1 MIRHVYISNNSTNS
15 KSVDEIALSKEKGI
29 EQLNEDVNRQK
40 IDTSGNSIFIIDVH
54 CTFTE
59 AKKMQ
64 QQGGVIIYRHLLKI
78 FDGKQ
83 EKLKVV
89 FYSPIPKEDLVKLK
103 PENYVLSLLPF
114 VECKYES
121 KEEFERA
128 LQRAEIEVCPQFNN
142 ASENLLSGW
151 ALAGVKKID
160 LKQQTV
166 LAIDDQF
173 AEWQNTYNSIFSN
186 CNLIAPKYKS
196 QRGFKDAWKNG
207 DAIAEIKKHLEN
219 ADIIISDLYLY
230 EAHESDIWKN
240 PDYIKNISGYKV
252 FEEVR
257 KMKPAMPVIF
267 HSSSNKIRNYKNLTA
282 LICDG
287 YVVKDIR
294 IEPSNSDKLNTFT
307 EFETTV
313 GGTINEFGHTWVNEL
328 FSFLQKDNS
337 SKWWV
342 QRINTKYAAEPNKAA
357 EIIKEFTD
365 LLKYILLAYKQL
377 LNQNTAFTKLFYSG
391 AVINPYSFTVA
402 NIIQSCGRLDE
413 LMDGISNVELE
424 FLKNL
429 RNQAAHA
436 ENYHLYQIN
445 DAKISIALLFK
456 TLSINSNRPLTGVPF
471 IQPEARK
478 NNQGYLI
485 ESWYKYYH
493 QLFSYTFYYNNFY
506 SFLDKDVLFLFEKRL
521 RYYTMEYFNER
532 WKKYNQTEKRHV
544 LNSYSY
550 FKVDNTIKDAFMADT
565 TSIIG
570 NCTIKFKN

>member
-1 MIRHVYISNNSTNS
+1 MPRVFISNTKVQETEEADFIFSPS
-15 KSVDEIALSKEKGI
+15 KGV
-29 EQLNEDVNRQK
+29 EQLLSIFDSEGKAVARK
-40 IDTSGNSIFIIDVH
+40 IDLSGSTTFVIDVH
-54 CTFTE
+54 CTFAE

-64 QQGGVIIYRHLLKI
+64 QQGGIIIYRHLLKI
-78 FDGKQ
+78 FGGNQ

-121 KEEFERA
+121 KEEFEGA

-313 GGTINEFGHTWVNEL
+313 GGTINEFGHAWVNEL

-342 QRINTKYAAEPNKAA
+342 QRINTKYAAEPIKAA
-357 EIIKEFTD
+357 ELIKEFTD

-402 NIIQSCGRLDE
+402 NIIHSCGRLDE
-413 LMDGISNVELE
+413 LMDGIRNVELE

-429 RNQAAHA
+429 RHQAAHA

-445 DAKISIALLFK
+445 DAKIAIALLFK
-456 TLSINSNRPLTGVPF
+456 TLSNNSNRPISDKFF
-471 IQPEARK
+471 IQPEGREK
-478 NNQGYLI
+478 
-485 ESWYKYYH
+485 EKWCKYYH
-493 QLFSYTFYYNNFY
+493 QLFSYTSYYNKFY
-506 SFLDKDVLFLFEKRL
+506 SFLNKDVLPLFEKRL
-521 RYYTMEYFNER
+521 RYYTMEFFNER
-532 WKKYNQTEKRHV
+532 WKKYTPSEKNHV
-544 LNSYSY
+544 LNSYSH

-565 TSIIG
+565 ITING
-570 NCTIKFKN
+570 KCTIKFKN